1 MLLATVC
8 GAGANK
14 TLVERERG
22 GGGFFPWPFS
32 LPVGKK
38 REIKLRPK
46 EEDVESH
53 MKLDSEQTVCENV

>member
-1 MLLATVC
+1 MEVD
-8 GAGANK
+8 
-14 TLVERERG
+14 
-22 GGGFFPWPFS
+22 FFPGPFL